1 MLDFER
7 PSSRKSPALGADGAR
22 VGKTQAI
29 GQVHVTFTFTLTRTF
44 PGTRTRTL
52 TFTRARLSQGERV
65 GDSPRRRDG
74 DQRLVK
80 GVLPE

>member
-7 PSSRKSPALGADGAR
+7 SISRKSPALGADGAR
-22 VGKTQAI
+22 VAKMQAI
-29 GQVHVTFTFTLTRTF
+29 GQVHVTFTFTLTHL
-44 PGTRTRTL
+44 PGHADTHAHVH
-52 TFTRARLSQGERV
+52 ARLSQGERV

-74 DQRLVK
+74 GDQRLVK